1 MRRRSGQKR
10 REERGKGVKGRD
22 EGREEREEARMKGGW
37 REAGIEGGKREEGR
51 ELNYLIHI

>member
-1 MRRRSGQKR
+1 M
-10 REERGKGVKGRD
+10 KGRD
-22 EGREEREEARMKGGW
+22 EGREEREEARMKGGR